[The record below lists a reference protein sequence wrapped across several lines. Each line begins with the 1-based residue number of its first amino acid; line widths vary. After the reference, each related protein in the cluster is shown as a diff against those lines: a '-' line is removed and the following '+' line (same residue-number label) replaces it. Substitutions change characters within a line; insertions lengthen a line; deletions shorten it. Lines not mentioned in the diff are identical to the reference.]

1 MGRDSR
7 FFFITEAAY
16 KRFDDKDIYKVD
28 LDNDEFI
35 EGEEF
40 VTRNNYIL
48 PYHTVVRC
56 EMPRTSSERHVMDLV
71 EEAIEKSAQFE
82 DDGFHLGKALMFYGL
97 VLEKSDNDYCYVV
110 IHND

>member
-48 PYHTVVRC
+48 PYYTVVRC
-56 EMPRTSSERHVMDLV
+56 EMPRTSSKFQWNTRMVPPRETTPR
-71 EEAIEKSAQFE
+71 
-82 DDGFHLGKALMFYGL
+82 
-97 VLEKSDNDYCYVV
+97 
-110 IHND
+110 

>member
-1 MGRDSR
+1 MVSR
-7 FFFITEAAY
+7 LGMA
-16 KRFDDKDIYKVD
+16 KVQGKQ
-28 LDNDEFI
+28 LN
-35 EGEEF
+35 
-40 VTRNNYIL
+40 
-48 PYHTVVRC
+48 
-56 EMPRTSSERHVMDLV
+56 SERHVMDLV